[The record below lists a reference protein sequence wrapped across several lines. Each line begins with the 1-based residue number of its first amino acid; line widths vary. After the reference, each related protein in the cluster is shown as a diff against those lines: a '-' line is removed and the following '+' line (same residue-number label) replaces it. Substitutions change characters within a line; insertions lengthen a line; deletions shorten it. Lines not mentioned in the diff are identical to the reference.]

1 MILRQ
6 ILNVAH
12 QHRHRR
18 SRTRFLLL
26 NIRHSSST
34 FGEFTDIIA
43 SSPGRARF
51 GMAKVLS
58 VVGAGVGLG
67 SWLAV
72 RMVAFLEHSEIF
84 YVDEDEE
91 DD

>member
-6 ILNVAH
+6 ILNVAR
-12 QHRHRR
+12 QHRHHR
-18 SRTRFLLL
+18 SSSRFWF

-34 FGEFTDIIA
+34 FGEFTEIIE
-43 SSPGRARF
+43 SSPGKARF
-51 GMAKVLS
+51 GMAKILS